1 MGKLLPTVN
10 ARLLNDDYAVEN
22 LSLRFSGSLNSKMIE
37 IFVQIYVYMYTV
49 VEGMKRDCLVLS
61 NNSDG
66 QGVREG
72 MNIVFKREI
81 LSRFIS

>member
-49 VEGMKRDCLVLS
+49 VERMKRDCLVLS

-66 QGVREG
+66 QGAGEG
-72 MNIVFKREI
+72 MNIVERSF
-81 LSRFIS
+81 